1 MSANVWCIVTDE
13 QAAEIA
19 AIGGIPDQATFI
31 LLRLA
36 EKVGI
41 YEGAR
46 DHMESDDPARIILNA
61 YRSAAR
67 EMYDTALAAARGEI
81 L

>member
-1 MSANVWCIVTDE
+1 MNATWFIVTDE

-19 AIGGIPDQATFI
+19 AIEGLPDEAATI

-46 DHMESDDPARIILNA
+46 EQTDADDPARIILNA

-67 EMYDTALAAARGEI
+67 EMHDAALAAARGE
-81 L
+81 LL